1 MKVLKNVFVICVFLL
16 HRDGFTSTLGI
27 DGLRI
32 SGKEKQMAKAAFT
45 QSMVMFSLATSK
57 RDGGMAAFC
66 VSMLM
71 GQGSI
76 FLMMFLSFF

>member
-1 MKVLKNVFVICVFLL
+1 M
-16 HRDGFTSTLGI
+16 
-27 DGLRI
+27 
-32 SGKEKQMAKAAFT
+32 EKAVFT

-57 RDGGMAAFC
+57 RDGDMAAFF

-76 FLMMFLSFF
+76 F